1 MTIIEYQSLPLQ
13 GQAMEIF
20 RKGILLAER
29 ITGIK
34 KYILFKLDSFYVEI
48 EYSNLQHKIV
58 NLFSFSSN
66 DHLEPYNDKMHLNL
80 Y

>member
-1 MTIIEYQSLPLQ
+1 MTINEYQSLPLQ

-20 RKGILLAER
+20 QKGTLLAER

-48 EYSNLQHKIV
+48 EYSNFHHKIV
-58 NLFSFSSN
+58 NLFSFCSK
-66 DHLEPYNDKMHLNL
+66 DHLEPYHDKMQSKA

>member
-1 MTIIEYQSLPLQ
+1 MTINEYQSLPLQ

-20 RKGILLAER
+20 HKGVLLAER

-48 EYSNLQHKIV
+48 EYSNLQNKIV
-58 NLFSFSSN
+58 NLFSFCSR
-66 DHLEPYNDKMHLNL
+66 DHLEPYHDNMQLHV